1 MDKDKVEKIK
11 KALLDN
17 PEIHV
22 KLVGALTE
30 LWEKLGEKVNAEDLI
45 AALMEAT
52 KAEGELTKNQEFFD
66 HYMK

>member
-30 LWEKLGEKVNAEDLI
+30 LWEKLGENVGAEDLI

-52 KAEGELTKNQEFFD
+52 KEGELTKNQEFID